1 MPTNTTTYSFQKP
14 VVGADEDS
22 WGGYLNSNWDKVDDL
37 FDGTSAITGIDINSG
52 TIDGTVIGGS
62 SAAAGTFTTLT
73 ASTSITGTLAT
84 AAQPNITSVG
94 SLTSLDVAGTLTS
107 DGLTVD
113 ASGIHFKSD
122 DNVQSTDIV
131 RISSNNNAVALSF
144 GYDTIRG
151 AAINLNTNSSNR
163 INIANNGDIS
173 FYDAAGVSQSLFW
186 DASAESLGIGTSS
199 PSALINTSGAVGAIN
214 SIQTQMLLSE
224 TGTNTGTGLQIKA
237 NNSTYSWDAGAIT
250 FLREGAANSYALV
263 FDTSSGGSN
272 AERMRIDS
280 SGNVGIGIVPSAT
293 GGGFKALQLGL
304 MTNWAFPTT
313 GSAYRSHN
321 LYYDGTN
328 RKYVTTGT
336 AHEYEQSS
344 AGHVFSTAASG
355 TAGTNVTLSEA
366 MRIDSSGRVGIGTD
380 SPSSY
385 DFNDPAKLVVANT
398 SGNSTLSIASGSSSI
413 GYLAFAD
420 GTSGTSR
427 YAGSIL
433 YNHSTNYMSMQ
444 TTDGTERMRIDSSGS
459 LTLDPNANGA
469 HYLVLNTSTSGD
481 GHIILQRNT
490 SNKYQIAAGTSNE
503 LQFYNYTAGSESMR
517 IDSSGRVGIGTTSP
531 QGKFNVSDSGG
542 YGFEFFP
549 NDASLNH
556 LLSYDRTASVY
567 RDFKL
572 SGSQIIFGYGQSGS
586 NEAMRINSSGNVGI
600 GIDSPSSRLDIR
612 NTGGT
617 YDKGISIQTNSGG
630 NIGTIWTTNTDLNLG
645 IAGAHIFTNYD
656 GSSERMRIDSSG
668 RVMIGTTTEG
678 QVQAE
683 NLTIADSGNMGMTL
697 RSTTSAETSIFFSD
711 GTSGTAEYAGWL
723 QYAHATDVMTFGVS
737 ATERMRIDS
746 SGNVRIAQTS
756 ADWGSL
762 SVEQDFDAK
771 SDISVT
777 AGNYAYID
785 LPAYQHAGL
794 IIVKVLNDGNSN
806 ANLSKLYLYNSRA
819 TAFGGG
825 NSVTEVAG
833 TQGSTGTSAEPV
845 ISAVA
850 ITNTVSGDNPRLRLS
865 VTTVGGTGT
874 LSVYARCINV

>member
-1 MPTNTTTYSFQKP
+1 MTIDTAALTVTGAVDFNTS
-14 VVGADEDS
+14 
-22 WGGYLNSNWDKVDDL
+22 LNV
-37 FDGTSAITGIDINSG
+37 
-52 TIDGTVIGGS
+52 DGTV
-62 SAAAGTFTTLT
+62 
-73 ASTSITGTLAT
+73 
-84 AAQPNITSVG
+84 
-94 SLTSLDVAGTLTS
+94 TS
-107 DGLTVD
+107 DGLTV
-113 ASGIHFKSD
+113 AG
-122 DNVQSTDIV
+122 NVSVDGGTIKLDG
-131 RISSNNNAVALSF
+131 NYPTGTGNVALGDTALDSGSLSG
-144 GYDTIRG
+144 GYNT
-151 AAINLNTNSSNR
+151 AI
-163 INIANNGDIS
+163 G
-173 FYDAAGVSQSLFW
+173 
-186 DASAESLGIGTSS
+186 ASALSN
-199 PSALINTSGAVGAIN
+199 ATSGAINTAIGFQSMFNTTTGVHNSGLGQNSLVSNTTGGYNVAVGSEALQSNATGAGNVAVGYQSGSLVGDEIVATAIVSGVN
-214 SIQTQMLLSE
+214 YTIQTLGTTDFTLIGAASNTVGTSFTA
-224 TGTNTGTGLQIKA
+224 TGAGTGTGTASA
-237 NNSTYSWDAGAIT
+237 NANYNT
-250 FLREGAANSYALV
+250 FVGYQSGDLIV
-263 FDTSSGGSN
+263 GGSKN
-272 AERMRIDS
+272 SILGRFDGNQGGLDIRNSDNNIVLSDGDGNPRMRIDS
-280 SGNVGIGIVPSAT
+280 SGNVGIGTTSPSDKLTVDGSIVSQNAAQGAGNLQLQGYGATAFINHSGTGDLIFRLGTSYSERMRITSDGNVGIGIAPNAT
-293 GGGFKALQLGL
+293 GGGYKALQLGL

-668 RVMIGTTTEG
+668 
-678 QVQAE
+678 
-683 NLTIADSGNMGMTL
+683 
-697 RSTTSAETSIFFSD
+697 
-711 GTSGTAEYAGWL
+711 
-723 QYAHATDVMTFGVS
+723 
-737 ATERMRIDS
+737 
-746 SGNVRIAQTS
+746 NVRIAQTS